1 MADVTITG
9 LPNAATL
16 TGAER
21 VPMDQAGTTVDAS
34 AQAIANL
41 ATAATVGLGNVNN
54 TSDLSKPVSTAT
66 QTALDGK
73 AAASHTQ
80 AASTITGLAAVA
92 TTGVYTDLSGRPT
105 LATVATTGGYGDLI
119 SKPTLGTAAPL
130 DVAATGDASAVQV
143 VKGNDSRLS
152 DARTPAAHNHDASTI
167 TGLAT
172 VATSGS
178 AGDLGSG
185 TLPAARLPFSGV
197 AAGAYGSSTLVPVIT
212 IDTAGRI
219 TAASTAAVSG
229 GGGGVSS
236 VTGTAPIVSSGGTT
250 PAISISAA
258 TTSTPG
264 SMSAADKTKLDA
276 AAASGAISSSGLTMA
291 TARILGRSTAST
303 AVRWPASGLATAMF
317 TIAIPHGHA
326 VSAQAAKRANV

>member
-16 TGAER
+16 TGTER

-92 TTGVYTDLSGRPT
+92 TTG
-105 LATVATTGGYGDLI
+105 GYGDLI

-152 DARTPAAHNHDASTI
+152 AQPRRQHDH
-167 TGLAT
+167 
-172 VATSGS
+172 
-178 AGDLGSG
+178 
-185 TLPAARLPFSGV
+185 R
-197 AAGAYGSSTLVPVIT
+197 
-212 IDTAGRI
+212 
-219 TAASTAAVSG
+219 
-229 GGGGVSS
+229 
-236 VTGTAPIVSSGGTT
+236 
-250 PAISISAA
+250 
-258 TTSTPG
+258 PG
-264 SMSAADKTKLDA
+264 
-276 AAASGAISSSGLTMA
+276 
-291 TARILGRSTAST
+291 
-303 AVRWPASGLATAMF
+303 
-317 TIAIPHGHA
+317 HCGHEW
-326 VSAQAAKRANV
+326 QRRRPG